1 MTEIHR
7 YNAAGGVVIHNA
19 RMLLL
24 DRPGRKEVRLPKGHM
39 EAGETPEV
47 TALREVA
54 EESGYA
60 DLKIVTAL
68 DSQIVEFDHQGRHI
82 IRTEY
87 YFLMD
92 LVSEQQVER
101 GKHDAEQFQVRWTP
115 LTQAVAQLTYSSE
128 QSIARQAI
136 QATGEHLTG

>member
-7 YNAAGGVVIHNA
+7 YSAAGGVVIHA
-19 RMLLL
+19 DQMLLL
-24 DRPGRKEVRLPKGHM
+24 DRPGRQEIRLPKGHI
-39 EAGETPEV
+39 EPGETPEV

-54 EESGYA
+54 EESGYN

-68 DSQIVEFDHQGRHI
+68 GSQVVEFDHQGRHV

-92 LVSEQQVER
+92 LVSDQQTVR
-101 GKHDAEQFQVRWTP
+101 DAHDTAQFQVRWTP
-115 LTQAVAQLTYSSE
+115 LAEAVEQLTFAPE
-128 QSIARQAI
+128 QAIARQAI
-136 QATGEHLTG
+136 AAAGKRA